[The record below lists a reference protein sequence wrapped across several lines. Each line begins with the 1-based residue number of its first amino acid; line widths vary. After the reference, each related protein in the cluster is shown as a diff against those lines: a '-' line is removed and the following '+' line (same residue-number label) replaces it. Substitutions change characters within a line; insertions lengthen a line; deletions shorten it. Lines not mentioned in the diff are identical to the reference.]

1 MKKDKNFYY
10 LCYVLG
16 YDLLN
21 KELKETAWNCC
32 DCTFEAVEKI
42 IEKFLKSEENKDTTK
57 SQYDALV
64 EYLENNKEKTHK
76 FLTIQL
82 DRLPF

>member
-21 KELKETAWNCC
+21 KELKQSCWNEC
-32 DCTFEAVEKI
+32 DTTFEVCEKI
-42 IEKFLKSEENKDTTK
+42 ITKFLKSEENANTTK
-57 SQYDALV
+57 SQYDSLI
-64 EYLENNKEKTHK
+64 EYLENNKSEIINILTR
-76 FLTIQL
+76 FLNY
-82 DRLPF
+82 LPF